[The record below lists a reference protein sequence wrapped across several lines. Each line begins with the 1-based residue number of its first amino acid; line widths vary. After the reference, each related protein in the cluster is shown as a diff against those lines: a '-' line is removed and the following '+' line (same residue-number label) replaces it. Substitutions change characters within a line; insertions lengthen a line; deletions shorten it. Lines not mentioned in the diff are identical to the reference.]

1 MENAGYIALSRQ
13 MTLRRE
19 LDIAANNLANVDT
32 AGFKVE
38 QLLVATENGAKA
50 RNHAVDGPGRF
61 VLDTG
66 VGRDFSQGPVTQ
78 TGNPL
83 DFAIEGEGAFFSV
96 GGPEG
101 ERYTRNGRFTTDET
115 GRLVTAGGLPV
126 LGEGGAEIIFDRE
139 KSAPSVSADGVI
151 TQDGERVGK
160 LAVVRFEALG
170 VLSKDGDGLYVNSSN
185 EQPQAAADAR
195 VRQAMVEGSNVKPL
209 LEITNLIE
217 ITRAYERMAR
227 MIENNNDLSKRSVE
241 RLGRVS

>member
-1 MENAGYIALSRQ
+1 MENAAYIALSRQ

-38 QLLVATENGAKA
+38 QLMVATENGQKA

-66 VGRDFSQGPVTQ
+66 VGRDFRQGLLSQ
-78 TGNPL
+78 TGNTF
-83 DFAIEGEGAFFSV
+83 DFAIEGDAFFTI

-101 ERYTRNGRFTTDET
+101 DRYTRDGRFRTDDT
-115 GRLVTAGGLPV
+115 GRMVTAGGLPV
-126 LGEGGAEIIFDRE
+126 LGEGGAEIILDPT
-139 KSAPSVSADGVI
+139 KSAPSVSADGII

-160 LAVVRFEALG
+160 LEVVRFEALG

-195 VRQAMVEGSNVKPL
+195 IRQGMVEGSNVNSI

-217 ITRAYERMAR
+217 ISRSYERMAR
-227 MIENNNDLSKRSVE
+227 MIENTNDLSKRSVE